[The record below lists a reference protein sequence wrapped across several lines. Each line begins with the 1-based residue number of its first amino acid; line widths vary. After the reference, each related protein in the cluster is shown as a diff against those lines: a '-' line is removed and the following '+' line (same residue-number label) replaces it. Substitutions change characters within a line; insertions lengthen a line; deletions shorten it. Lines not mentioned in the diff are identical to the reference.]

1 MCRLPAHTHTH
12 TLARS
17 RMRDAVQTA
26 RGALAGDLTDIMM
39 TTREEERVL
48 ASIARLDAQLHS
60 TAANRYSKGSTACPL
75 LLKHSFT
82 AGSAADSAIP
92 VKPASARAALRNFPL
107 SVASERP
114 PRWEELSSAAS
125 ALHASD
131 ARSQMSLMS
140 APATA
145 MHGLQQQTPV
155 PSRLVRDTCFCSSAS
170 ANYRL
175 FFTRS
180 LLFPHVWRHSPSAAI
195 VEKPG
200 AKAEMIVDISTG
212 AAQLSSHS
220 NSNYGKSERCRLCRA
235 LRSVS

>member
-1 MCRLPAHTHTH
+1 
-12 TLARS
+12 
-17 RMRDAVQTA
+17 MRDAVQTA

-39 TTREEERVL
+39 TTREEERVM

-60 TAANRYSKGSTACPL
+60 TAANRYSKGSTACPV

-82 AGSAADSAIP
+82 TGSAADSAIP

-155 PSRLVRDTCFCSSAS
+155 PSRLVRDTF
-170 ANYRL
+170 
-175 FFTRS
+175 
-180 LLFPHVWRHSPSAAI
+180 
-195 VEKPG
+195 
-200 AKAEMIVDISTG
+200 
-212 AAQLSSHS
+212 
-220 NSNYGKSERCRLCRA
+220 
-235 LRSVS
+235 